1 MIPRKTP
8 RKIPNR
14 PHYMKTADGLDWRIP
29 SIAKCTRVLQML
41 QKTGI
46 MEAYQESGENGEAF
60 VAALGDRLPVLFACQ
75 GALVGMCWANTENDL
90 ETKIADYPSLTE
102 YGEEVFE
109 ELHEAGWQLEQI
121 QNAWIE
127 LVGRL
132 VDSFVSQKE
141 VAEKVD
147 FLSPATG
154 SPI

>member
-1 MIPRKTP
+1 
-8 RKIPNR
+8 
-14 PHYMKTADGLDWRIP
+14 MKTADGLDWRIP

-41 QKTGI
+41 QRTGI

-60 VAALGDRLPVLFACQ
+60 VATLGDRLPVLFACQ
-75 GALVGMCWANTENDL
+75 GALVGMCWANVENDL
-90 ETKIADYPSLTE
+90 ETKVNAYPSLAE

-109 ELHEAGWQLEQI
+109 ELHEAGWKLEQI
-121 QNAWIE
+121 QNVWIE

-147 FLSPATG
+147 FLPQATG
-154 SPI
+154 SGI